1 MSSSK
6 LFSGDF
12 YLFFDARPS
21 KFEICNSKF
30 SFECLG
36 LGLDFKDSDI
46 SKTLGLS
53 LDIQGPV
60 SSGLGLKNCSYPSL
74 GLSLHNQEFPSL
86 RLRRTSESLSL
97 GLES

>member
-74 GLSLHNQEFPSL
+74 GLSLDHLEFPNL
-86 RLRRTSESLSL
+86 NL
-97 GLES
+97 GLETETDF